1 MHNAMMFCG
10 IVLRQKAGSDTFN
23 PGRSASID

>member
-10 IVLRQKAGSDTFN
+10 IILRQKGVGDTPN
-23 PGRSASID
+23 QGRSASID